1 MLGAAGPKAAGPP
14 AEGVRGV
21 AGKKNQGMSMLEA
34 VEKLIFKAIRV
45 STFAA
50 ILASWFGAT
59 LMFFLGVATT
69 YDAFAT
75 IAFSAEGAGGDLPRD
90 EATVIY
96 LIEALDRFLIAVVLI
111 YFGFGL
117 YGLFIRPEQLPSEI
131 GLPDWL
137 HVDSIGELKQ
147 TVAEVIIVIL
157 FVLFLSVAFKTFHS
171 DLDEISLVTVARLL
185 LLPVS
190 ILLLAAALRLA
201 ELHPKQPNGS
211 SAPSPEAKENKDG
224 GAQSEGR
231 TDRATRP

>member
-1 MLGAAGPKAAGPP
+1 
-14 AEGVRGV
+14 
-21 AGKKNQGMSMLEA
+21 MLEGF
-34 VEKLIFKAIRV
+34 EKLIFKAIRI
-45 STFAA
+45 STFSA
-50 ILASWFGAT
+50 ILASWLGAI
-59 LMFFLGVATT
+59 LMFILGIGTT
-69 YDAFAT
+69 YDAFYT
-75 IAFSAEGAGGDLPRD
+75 MVFAGDAASGGLPRD

-117 YGLFIRPEQLPSEI
+117 YGLFIRPEQHPSTF

-157 FVLFLSVAFKTFHS
+157 FVLFLSIAFKTFHS
-171 DLDEISLVTVARLL
+171 DLDDISIDVVARLL

-201 ELHPKQPNGS
+201 ELHPKQS
-211 SAPSPEAKENKDG
+211 RSAPPAASDAKE
-224 GAQSEGR
+224 
-231 TDRATRP
+231 TDD

>member
-1 MLGAAGPKAAGPP
+1 
-14 AEGVRGV
+14 
-21 AGKKNQGMSMLEA
+21 MLEVA
-34 VEKLIFKAIRV
+34 EKLIFKSVRV

-50 ILASWFGAT
+50 ILASWFGAI
-59 LMFFLGVATT
+59 LMFFLGLTTT

-75 IAFSAEGAGGDLPRD
+75 IAFGQSASGGDLPSD

-117 YGLFIRPEQLPSEI
+117 YGLFIRPDHQPSEI

-171 DLDEISLVTVARLL
+171 GLEEISQLDVARLL

-190 ILLLAAALRLA
+190 ILLLAAALKLA
-201 ELHPKQPNGS
+201 ELNPKKPSDMSNGTRHK
-211 SAPSPEAKENKDG
+211 PEPED
-224 GAQSEGR
+224 
-231 TDRATRP
+231 

>member
-1 MLGAAGPKAAGPP
+1 
-14 AEGVRGV
+14 
-21 AGKKNQGMSMLEA
+21 MLESI
-34 VEKLIFKAIRV
+34 EKIIFKAITI

-50 ILASWFGAT
+50 ILASWFGAI
-59 LMFFLGVATT
+59 LMFFLGLATT

-75 IAFSAEGAGGDLPRD
+75 IAFLEDPIEGGLPRD

-117 YGLFIRPEQLPSEI
+117 YGLFIRPEQAPSQM

-157 FVLFLSVAFKTFHS
+157 FVLFLSTAFKVFHGS
-171 DLDEISLVTVARLL
+171 LEEISLATVARLL

-201 ELHPKQPNGS
+201 ELHPKQS
-211 SAPSPEAKENKDG
+211 SG
-224 GAQSEGR
+224 
-231 TDRATRP
+231 RATPRADQTERGE

>member
-1 MLGAAGPKAAGPP
+1 MLERAEKIVFKTIQFATLAAIFASWLGA
-14 AEGVRGV
+14 
-21 AGKKNQGMSMLEA
+21 
-34 VEKLIFKAIRV
+34 I
-45 STFAA
+45 
-50 ILASWFGAT
+50 
-59 LMFFLGVATT
+59 LMFALGMMTT
-69 YDAFAT
+69 YDALAAIVFNELDP
-75 IAFSAEGAGGDLPRD
+75 SGDLPRD

-117 YGLFIRPEQLPSEI
+117 YGLFIRPDQSPSEI

-157 FVLFLSVAFKTFHS
+157 FVLFLSVALKTFHT
-171 DLDEISLVTVARLL
+171 DLDEITTSTVLRLL

-201 ELHPKQPNGS
+201 ELHPKRPGARA
-211 SAPSPEAKENKDG
+211 APRDDESRE
-224 GAQSEGR
+224 
-231 TDRATRP
+231 